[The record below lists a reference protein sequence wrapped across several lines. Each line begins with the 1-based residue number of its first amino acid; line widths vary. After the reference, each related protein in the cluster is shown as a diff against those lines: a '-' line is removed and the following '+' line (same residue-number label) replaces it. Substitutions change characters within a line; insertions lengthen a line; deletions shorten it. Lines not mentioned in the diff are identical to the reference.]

1 MHFNPP
7 PVLNFPLYYDVTRSF
22 TSATASF
29 KGLIFMIGEVRPICH
44 ISMPPAKADGVPIA
58 LIPSAQM
65 ASKMADTSV
74 LGGFVSNHDGQFW
87 FACMFIPLASPDRIF
102 PGMTVPRARSRTTD
116 DALLAN
122 MFTYSFVADG
132 VPIWYYG
139 DEQGG
144 DGVEDPK
151 NREALWELGKSAYN
165 VSPVLMPDDRLRHH
179 ES

>member
-1 MHFNPP
+1 
-7 PVLNFPLYYDVTRSF
+7 
-22 TSATASF
+22 
-29 KGLIFMIGEVRPICH
+29 MIGEVRPICH

-144 DGVEDPK
+144 DGVEDENAPLQWRNETSDWMRRGTRDRAA
-151 NREALWELGKSAYN
+151 NRTHAAF
-165 VSPVLMPDDRLRHH
+165 LMAFSFLT
-179 ES
+179 